1 MDFVIKEIKMFS
13 RLFTPR
19 HEHDWELVACNDDY
33 HTNYTDTNKKVYWK
47 QRFYKCSCGAR
58 KHEDTR
64 DQYQTHEGVDA
75 AKKNWIDAGF
85 VPKDSYYPSENSGYI
100 KIDNVPAEKADP
112 LDKLNRNLEDL
123 GKLVGMV
130 KRDFDLEAKYPKLKN
145 TADEYF
151 RLLDKY
157 RMVETLKGEK
167 NES

>member
-1 MDFVIKEIKMFS
+1 MFA
-13 RLFTPR
+13 RLFVPR
-19 HEHDWELVACNDDY
+19 HEHKWKLVACNDNY
-33 HTNYTDTNKKVYWK
+33 HTNYTDTNRKVYWK

-58 KHEDTR
+58 KHEDNRTSK
-64 DQYQTHEGVDA
+64 YQEHEGIDA
-75 AKKNWIDAGF
+75 AKKNWIDVGV
-85 VPKDSYYPSENSGYI
+85 VPNHSYYPDETSGYV
-100 KIDNVPAEKADP
+100 KITEVPIEKADP

-130 KRDFDLEAKYPKLKN
+130 KRDFDLEEKYPKLKK